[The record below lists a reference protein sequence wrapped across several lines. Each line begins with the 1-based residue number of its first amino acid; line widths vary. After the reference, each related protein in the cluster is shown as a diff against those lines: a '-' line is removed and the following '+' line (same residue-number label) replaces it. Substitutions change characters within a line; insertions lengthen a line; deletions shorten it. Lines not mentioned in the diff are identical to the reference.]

1 MEIWKEKNT
10 CLPDD
15 WQCFSTTGSL
25 CGGKRDK
32 EGFGKW
38 SFDNRPG
45 LLMFFLLYRFFC
57 MDNFSSSLPDH
68 YTHLSCIFEPSLT
81 MFRFQPLTNMRL
93 PLWIYLQEPAI
104 LIQVSPL
111 AARPCSFFY
120 AAAPLHHEV
129 SSSLCHRRII
139 LRKFL
144 KSLIPSG
151 VSGHMPFRYI
161 STHFFLYSN
170 EYRIII
176 PSLLDVQ

>member
-1 MEIWKEKNT
+1 MEIWKEKTHACRMIGNAFPPPVAYAVGKEIRRVLENGVLT
-10 CLPDD
+10 IGLGYWCSF
-15 WQCFSTTGSL
+15 FS
-25 CGGKRDK
+25 
-32 EGFGKW
+32 
-38 SFDNRPG
+38 
-45 LLMFFLLYRFFC
+45 YRFFC

-111 AARPCSFFY
+111 AARPCSFFMPQRLFTMKFFKLMPPADHITEILKILNSIRCFRPY
-120 AAAPLHHEV
+120 AVPIHLH
-129 SSSLCHRRII
+129 
-139 LRKFL
+139 
-144 KSLIPSG
+144 
-151 VSGHMPFRYI
+151 
-161 STHFFLYSN
+161 TFFLYSN